1 MSDRPAGDSEAA
13 EIEAVEI
20 EVGVARAEAFVRAA
34 LPATW
39 IDAIDRD
46 DAEAL
51 ASSRRDLALDDWWH
65 AFADAGY
72 ATPTW
77 PRDYGGLGLR
87 PPVGAAVRRTLQ
99 RYKLPRTT
107 NPVGMGQAGP
117 ALLEWGTEEQRQ
129 RFLVPIARHDEI
141 WCQLFS
147 EPGAGSDLAGLSTRA
162 VRDGEVWT
170 VHGQKVWTSVAQ
182 QASFGLLLARTDP
195 DAPKHRGITA
205 FILPMRQPGVTV
217 RPLKDIAGDAPFN
230 EVFMDG
236 AEVPDSLRLGEM
248 NDGWRVALSVLTG
261 ERQTLGGGGGGGSS
275 GTIGG
280 RTVDALIRRHAPIA
294 DPGLRERLTRAYI
307 DERLLQLTNQR
318 AAARQRAGQRSGPE
332 SSVSKLFNSEHM
344 QRVQNLAVDLEGAGG
359 MAWDSDD
366 RWRTGNAW
374 SLLWVRS
381 RTIAGGTSE
390 IQRNILGERV
400 LGLPK
405 EPQADRDV
413 PWSETRR

>member
-1 MSDRPAGDSEAA
+1 VVDQRATSAERAESET
-13 EIEAVEI
+13 EVE
-20 EVGVARAEAFVRAA
+20 RAEAFVRAA
-34 LPATW
+34 LPAAW
-39 IDAIDRD
+39 IDAIDRN

-51 ASSRRDLALDDWWH
+51 AVARPELALDDWWR
-65 AFADAGY
+65 AYADAGH

-77 PRDYGGLGLR
+77 PVEHGGLGLS
-87 PPVGAAVRRTLQ
+87 PAVAAAVRRALN

-107 NPVGMGQAGP
+107 NPVGIGQVGP
-117 ALLEWGTEEQRQ
+117 ALLDWGTDEQRR
-129 RFLVPIARHDEI
+129 RFLVPIARHEEI

-147 EPGAGSDLAGLSTRA
+147 EPGAGSDLASLSTRA
-162 VRDGEVWT
+162 VRDGDVWV
-170 VHGQKVWTSVAQ
+170 VHGQKVWTSVAR

-195 DAPKHRGITA
+195 GLPKHRGITA
-205 FILPMRQPGVTV
+205 FLLPMHQHGVTV
-217 RPLKDIAGDAPFN
+217 RPLKDIAGDTPFN
-230 EVFMDG
+230 EVFIEG
-236 AEVPDSLRLGEM
+236 AEVPDSLRLGDV

-261 ERQTLGGGGGGGSS
+261 ERQTLGGGGGSSS
-275 GTIGG
+275 GNIGG
-280 RTVDALIRRHAPIA
+280 RTVDALLRRHAPVT
-294 DPGLRERLTRAYI
+294 DPDLRTRLTRAYI

-318 AAARQRAGQRSGPE
+318 AAARQRAGQRAGPE
-332 SSVSKLFNSEHM
+332 SSVSKLLNSDHM
-344 QRVQNLAVDLEGAGG
+344 QRVQNLAVDLEGESGL
-359 MAWDSDD
+359 AWSADD

-405 EPQADRDV
+405 EPQVDRDI